1 MAQVFDTLRPDLV
14 AWIEAQHVF
23 FVATAP
29 SGDDGHVN
37 LSPKGHDTLRVLDD
51 GSLAYLDLTG
61 SGAETIA
68 HLRQNGRITLMWCAF
83 DGPPRIVRVH
93 GSGEVLVP
101 GDGSF
106 DELASRFPEL
116 PGTRSII
123 RIVPARVSTSCGYS
137 IPRMAYEGER
147 DTLVKWADRK
157 GPDGIAAYH
166 DEKNRTSIDGLPA
179 L

>member
-1 MAQVFDTLRPDLV
+1 MGKVVEGLDADLV

-51 GSLAYLDLTG
+51 GTLAYLDLTG

-83 DGPPRIVRVH
+83 EGPPRIVRVH
-93 GSGEVLVP
+93 GRGDVLVP
-101 GDGSF
+101 GDADF
-106 DELASRFPEL
+106 EALAPRFPEL
-116 PGTRSII
+116 PGSRSII
-123 RIVPARVSTSCGYS
+123 RVVAERVSTSCGYS
-137 IPRMAYEGER
+137 IPRMAYEAER
-147 DTLVKWADRK
+147 DTLVRWAERK

-166 DEKNRTSIDGLPA
+166 DEKNRRSIDGLPA